1 MARKKISVIGAGNVG
16 ATAALFIAQ
25 KQLGD
30 VVMVDIID
38 WCPTRQEFG
47 YGTGIAGRNV
57 RCQVSRVQQA
67 TKRQR
72 DLMW

>member
-16 ATAALFIAQ
+16 ATAAFLIAQ

-38 WCPTRQEFG
+38 GVPQGKALDMVQAG
-47 YGTGIAGRNV
+47 YLILELLL
-57 RCQVSRVQQA
+57 
-67 TKRQR
+67 K
-72 DLMW
+72 